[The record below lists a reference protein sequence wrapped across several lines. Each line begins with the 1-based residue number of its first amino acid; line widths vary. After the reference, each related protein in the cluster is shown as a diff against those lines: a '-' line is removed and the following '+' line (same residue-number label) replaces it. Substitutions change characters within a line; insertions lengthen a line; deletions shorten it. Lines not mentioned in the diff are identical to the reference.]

1 METIKSD
8 RGLSAVEYVPI
19 ALSLTLL
26 LLLYLGGGLAIPR
39 QYAALNACRIDAQPV
54 YAPPR
59 G

>member
-1 METIKSD
+1 METIK
-8 RGLSAVEYVPI
+8 GLSAVEHVLI

-26 LLLYLGGGLAIPR
+26 LSVYLGGGLAIPR